1 MKSFASLIAVALI
14 LTSPSAFSADES
26 FYEALAQAGMAEV
39 MAGKL
44 AANKGTTDAVRDFG
58 MMMMKDHGAANQKLA
73 DLAKSK
79 GIKLPA
85 TAGEAHLAAYKSLQ
99 SKDGARF
106 DPAYIA
112 GQVKGH
118 EEAVQLLKSEIASGQ
133 DPDAKKLAEE
143 LLPTV
148 EAHLKEANRLAGN
161 GAGAGGMAY
170 LGRAAGADR
179 L

>member
-1 MKSFASLIAVALI
+1 MKSLVSLFAAL
-14 LTSPSAFSADES
+14 LTLAAASAFSADES
-26 FYEALAQAGMAEV
+26 FYETLAQAGMAEV

-79 GIKLPA
+79 DIKLPA

-118 EEAVQLLKSEIASGQ
+118 EEAVQLLKSEIESGQ
-133 DPDAKKLAEE
+133 DPDAKKLAQE

-148 EAHLKEANRLAGN
+148 EGHLKEAYRLAGK
-161 GAGAGGMAY
+161 GDTTGGMAH
-170 LGRAAGADR
+170 
-179 L
+179 

>member
-1 MKSFASLIAVALI
+1 MKSIALLVAAGLA
-14 LTSPSAFSADES
+14 LAALPAYSADEP
-26 FYEALAQAGMAEV
+26 FYETLAQAGMAEV

-44 AANKGTTDAVRDFG
+44 AANRGTTDAVRDFG

-73 DLAKSK
+73 DLAKTK
-79 GIKLPA
+79 GIQLPA

-99 SKDGARF
+99 SQKGARF

-112 GQVKGH
+112 DQVKGH
-118 EEAVQLLKSEIASGQ
+118 EEAVQLLKTEIASGQ

-148 EAHLKEANRLAGN
+148 EGHLKEANRLAGK
-161 GAGAGGMAY
+161 GDTTDAMAH
-170 LGRAAGADR
+170 
-179 L
+179 